1 VPLALGEAQDAWTID
16 LPWGIEERGVPAANL
31 SKDPGPREAAWP
43 PAEGPGIGG
52 RNGYL
57 QLLKMVSMRVTAS
70 STACSL
76 LHFSVTTREMALP
89 QTFSV

>member
-16 LPWGIEERGVPAANL
+16 LPWGIEERGGASGQPIER
-31 SKDPGPREAAWP
+31 PGPAGGRLASR
-43 PAEGPGIGG
+43 GGSCIGG